1 MKLKDTIPTSV
12 LTAATG
18 LLQPFAPDLSPSSL
32 VRAIRAYQIDGTT
45 TTATNGKSERPMT
58 RKEVAAL
65 LNCTLQTVS
74 RYMNDGK
81 IRRIRLSPTSV
92 RIDAASVH
100 DFLNGVS
107 IGNATTADDESEG

>member
-1 MKLKDTIPTSV
+1 MKLKDTITPSV

-18 LLQPFAPDLSPSSL
+18 LLQPYAPDLSPSSL
-32 VRAIRAYQIDGTT
+32 VRAIRAYQIDG
-45 TTATNGKSERPMT
+45 AAAANGKSERPMT

-107 IGNATTADDESEG
+107 IGNANRDDDEGDG